1 MSDAPVI
8 AVYEDFARRFA
19 AALRGSQLYAA
30 DHPLQQLNLDQLLET
45 LARLHADRTAV
56 TLAVVGS
63 QIVVADTPLLRAAAN
78 LTELLGRLRTCGV
91 ERISIRRGI
100 DREELATCVVAV
112 AQLAQHQGAETGDL
126 PPLPHVEVGRIGD
139 DQEATGIARDME
151 AIRQLYEDAARSAE
165 NIYESAQT
173 EGRPDLVVARRTVE
187 GLAGSVAENRT
198 ALVALTAM
206 KNYDNYTF
214 THMVNVSILSMA
226 QARGLGIDGQRLRE
240 FGLSALMHDI
250 GKVRTP
256 LDILQKTTQL
266 TDDEFTIMKRHVV
279 DGAEI
284 LRQTPEMPIMAPS
297 VAFEH
302 HLRIDGTGYPDVK
315 RPSLNLAT
323 MLTGIADVYDAMRSQ
338 RAYQQAF
345 PTDRILAVLK
355 RNDGKQFDPN
365 LVRRFVQLIGI
376 YPPGTLVRLST
387 NEVAV
392 VLQVHAPDPHRP
404 RVQIL
409 RDADGHP
416 VPSAPTRHLWET
428 TEDDRED
435 IHVIAP
441 LDPDELGID
450 PLEYL

>member
-8 AVYEDFARRFA
+8 ALYEDLARRFA
-19 AALRGSQLYAA
+19 AALRGSQLYAV
-30 DHPLQQLNLDQLLET
+30 DHPLQQRNIDQLLET
-45 LARLHADRTAV
+45 LTELHSDRAAV
-56 TLAVVGS
+56 TLAVVGE
-63 QIVVADTPLLRAAAN
+63 QIVVGDTPLLRAATN
-78 LTELLGRLRTCGV
+78 LAELLGRLKTSGV
-91 ERISIRRGI
+91 ERISVRRGI
-100 DREELATCVVAV
+100 DRDELATCVVEV
-112 AQLAQHQGAETGDL
+112 AKLAQQQGADAGAL
-126 PPLPHVEVGRIGD
+126 PTLPHVEVGRIGD
-139 DQEATGIARDME
+139 DEESTGIARDME
-151 AIRQLYEDAARSAE
+151 AIRQLYEDASRSAE
-165 NIYESAQT
+165 DIYESAKT

-187 GLAGSVAENRT
+187 GLAGSVAQNRT

-226 QARGLGIDGQRLRE
+226 QARGLGIEGQRLRE

-284 LRQTPEMPIMAPS
+284 LRQTPEMPIMAPA

-392 VLQVHAPDPHRP
+392 VVQVHAPDPHRP
-404 RVQIL
+404 QVQIL
-409 RDADGHP
+409 RDALGQR
-416 VPSAPTRHLWET
+416 VSSAPIRHLWEM
-428 TEDDRED
+428 TEDEGDD
-435 IHVIAP
+435 VHVISP
-441 LDPDELGID
+441 LDPEEVGID